1 MHSPDRSTDGHSSLN
16 NGRTLSPWKIPSK
29 ISLKR
34 IQHKINADLSHSNLS
49 AGNAEKNA
57 TKSNGKRGRLLIN
70 KFALARAIST
80 PMDDGILPEKSAAE
94 NEHLLAKLQQIA
106 AAASSSPGASS
117 DPSSYHST
125 MRSFSFE
132 QTFASTADASTRSPV
147 ESIAEFPVDWSLKS
161 FLRFSTSKAS
171 SLLVQ
176 LTKLRSIDES
186 QALDSLCSS
195 TMQIENPKALFRA
208 LTSFWSYPHLP
219 WLKLFPRSQQN
230 LSASGA
236 PLDEL
241 SQQALQDEWKVAFQS
256 LFQSFR
262 TKFSPFFYLCT
273 HTLNVLFREDRENQL
288 LVVIT
293 PTTSGFRSTLEK
305 EGIEFAMAE

>member
-1 MHSPDRSTDGHSSLN
+1 MDLN
-16 NGRTLSPWKIPSK
+16 NGRTLSPWKIPAR

-34 IQHKINADLSHSNLS
+34 IQHRINADLTHSNVS
-49 AGNAEKNA
+49 AGSAEKNSA
-57 TKSNGKRGRLLIN
+57 KSNGKRGRLMIN

-80 PMDDGILPEKSAAE
+80 PTDEENVPERSAVE

-106 AAASSSPGASS
+106 AASSAPSASS
-117 DPSSYHST
+117 DPSAYHST
-125 MRSFSFE
+125 MRTFSFE
-132 QTFASTADASTRSPV
+132 QTFASTADASTKSPV
-147 ESIAEFPVDWSLKS
+147 ESIDAFPVDWSLKS

-171 SLLVQ
+171 PLLPQ

-195 TMQIENPKALFRA
+195 AQIDNPKALFRS

-219 WLKLFPRSQQN
+219 WMKLFPRSQQN

-273 HTLNVLFREDRENQL
+273 HTLNVLFREERENQL
-288 LVVIT
+288 LVIIT
-293 PTTSGFRSTLEK
+293 PTSSGFRSTLEK